1 MQSEQDIKRKNLL
14 RTVINLSMANNKAN
28 MVNATGTSF
37 EILEALADME
47 GARVS
52 EIASTLEIPK
62 STTHNHLQ
70 TLVDKE
76 YVVQEDG
83 KYDIGLRFLRLGEY
97 SRTRN
102 RLFSIARPEIESL
115 ATETDELV
123 NLNVEE
129 YGRGVFLY
137 RAKGSDAVHMD
148 TYAGKRVYLHTTA
161 FGKSILANISE
172 KRVENII
179 EKHGLPE
186 VTNKTITDPDEL
198 KSELGDISE
207 CGYALEREERLKGL
221 CCVAAPITVD
231 ETVVGSVS
239 VSGPE
244 SRMQGERF
252 TEELPNLI
260 QETTNV
266 IEVNLRYGSG

>member
-1 MQSEQDIKRKNLL
+1 MTSDKTN
-14 RTVINLSMANNKAN
+14 T
-28 MVNATGTSF
+28 VNATGTSF
-37 EILEALADME
+37 EILEALADMG
-47 GARVS
+47 GAGVS

-76 YVVQEDG
+76 YVVREDG
-83 KYDIGLRFLRLGEY
+83 KYDIGLRFLHFGEY
-97 SRTRN
+97 SRTRS
-102 RLFSIARPEIESL
+102 RLFSISRPEIESL
-115 ATETDELV
+115 ATKTDELV

-161 FGKSILANISE
+161 FGKSILANLSE
-172 KRVENII
+172 KRVERII

-186 VTNKTITDPDEL
+186 VTDKTIADHDKL
-198 KSELGDISE
+198 KSELENISE
-207 CGYALEREERLKGL
+207 RGYALEREERLKGL
-221 CCVAAPITVD
+221 CCVAAPIIVN

-244 SRMQGERF
+244 SRMQGEWF
-252 TEELPNLI
+252 TEELPSLI
-260 QETTNV
+260 EETTNV